1 MSSAYARTSTT
12 EQTEPEQQYTLPL
25 VGARTP
31 PQQPALKVAP
41 LQPTN
46 ALSEYERVQLTPA
59 IGVQF
64 EERLQLKDVLNLQD
78 KHKQLAILKDL
89 AYNISYHGVA
99 FFKNQDLEPKDLAD
113 LALLLGEAAG
123 KPQDSHLHIHPT
135 QELGEDGLPL
145 GKITNQAT
153 KDGRQISFK
162 DGRSQLSSTA
172 WHTDVSFEPRP
183 ALYSL
188 LRMHT
193 IPPTGGDTLWSSSYA
208 HYDMLSPA
216 FKAFLSGLTAEH
228 DAEIFREQSRRNG
241 YKLRTDPRGA
251 PENSGDAFKAVH
263 PVVRTNPTTGLQ
275 GLFINRTFTT
285 RIKELSFD
293 ESEATLKYLFRLQH
307 ESHDAQVRYRWS
319 VNDLAI
325 WDNRATNHAATF
337 DYGRQDRQGDR
348 AVVVGEQPYFDA
360 AGISKAELLSRHA

>member
-1 MSSAYARTSTT
+1 MPASSTYAQTSTT
-12 EQTEPEQQYTLPL
+12 EQYTLPL

-31 PQQPALKVAP
+31 PQQQQPKVAP

-46 ALSEYERVQLTPA
+46 ALSHVERVQLTPA

-64 EERLQLKDVLNLQD
+64 DTSLQLKDVINLQD
-78 KHKQLAILKDL
+78 KEQQLAILKDL

-99 FFKNQDLEPKDLAD
+99 FFKNQDLEPTDLTK

-123 KPQDSHLHIHPT
+123 KPEDSHLHIHPT

-145 GKITNQAT
+145 GKIDNQAD
-153 KDGRQISFK
+153 KEGRQISFK
-162 DGRSQLSSTA
+162 DERSTFSSTA

-193 IPPTGGDTLWSSSYA
+193 LPPTGGDTLWASAYS
-208 HYDMLSPA
+208 HYDALSPA
-216 FKAFLSGLTAEH
+216 MKEFLSGLTAEH
-228 DAEIFREQSRRNG
+228 DAEIFREQSRRHG
-241 YKLRTDPRGA
+241 YKLRTAPRGA

-263 PVVRTNPTTGLQ
+263 PVIRTNPTTGLQ
-275 GLFINRTFTT
+275 GLFVNRTFTT

-293 ESEATLKYLFRLQH
+293 ESAAILKYLFRLQH
-307 ESHDAQVRYRWS
+307 ENHDAQVRYRWS

-325 WDNRATNHAATF
+325 WDNRSTQHAATF
-337 DYGRQDRQGDR
+337 DYSEKRQGDR
-348 AVVVGEQPYFDA
+348 AVVVGENPYFDA
-360 AGISKAELLSRHA
+360 AGVSRAELLSRQA

>member
-1 MSSAYARTSTT
+1 MAARTSTQT
-12 EQTEPEQQYTLPL
+12 QREHEQEYTLPL

-31 PQQPALKVAP
+31 PQQPTLQVAP
-41 LQPTN
+41 LKPTN
-46 ALSEYERVQLTPA
+46 ALSHFERTQLTPA

-64 EERLQLKDVLNLQD
+64 EDKLQLKDVLNLQD
-78 KHKQLAILKDL
+78 KQQQLAILKDL
-89 AYNISYHGVA
+89 AYNISFHGVA
-99 FFKNQDLEPKDLAD
+99 FFKNQDLEPTDLTK

-162 DGRSQLSSTA
+162 DEKSAFASSN

-193 IPPTGGDTLWSSSYA
+193 LPPSGGDTLWASAYA

-216 FKAFLSGLTAEH
+216 YKQFLSGLTAEH
-228 DAEIFREQSRRNG
+228 DAEVFREQSRRHG
-241 YKLRTDPRGA
+241 YQLRTAPRGA

-263 PVVRTNPTTGLQ
+263 PVIRTNPSTGLQ
-275 GLFINRTFTT
+275 GLFVNRTFTT
-285 RIKELSFD
+285 RIKELTYD
-293 ESEATLKYLFRLQH
+293 ESEAVLKYLFRLQH

-319 VNDLAI
+319 VGDLAI
-325 WDNRATNHAATF
+325 WDNRSTQHSATF
-337 DYGRQDRQGDR
+337 DYGHEDRQGDR
-348 AVVVGEQPYFDA
+348 AVVVGENPYYDA
-360 AGISKAELLSRHA
+360 AGISRAELLARQA